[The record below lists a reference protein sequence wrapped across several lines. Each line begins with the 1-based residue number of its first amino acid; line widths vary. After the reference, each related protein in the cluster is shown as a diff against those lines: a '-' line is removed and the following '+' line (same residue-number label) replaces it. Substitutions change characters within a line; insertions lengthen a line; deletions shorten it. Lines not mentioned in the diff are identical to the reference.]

1 MLLHGARKLDA
12 DGIVDD
18 FWMVFDGGRIAALGT
33 GSSWQAL
40 APSIPDEDRV
50 DALGRWVTPGF
61 IDVHGH
67 GGGGASFDDGPDAI
81 RIALDAHRAH
91 GTTRSVLSLVT
102 NPLPRLVESLR
113 QVAQL
118 ARDDSRV
125 LGSHLE
131 GPFLSP
137 LHRGAHDPSHL
148 LTPDPASV
156 DMLLEASA
164 GTLRQITI
172 APELPGALEA
182 IDRFVAAGVVVAI
195 GHTDAGLELTRQAF
209 DRGATVLTH
218 AFNAMPGIH
227 HRAPGPVMAAFDD
240 PRVALEIIL
249 DGVHVH
255 ADVARLCFLA
265 APQRILLVT
274 DAMAAAA
281 ARDGDYRL
289 GALEVTVAGG
299 EALLTGTQTLAG
311 STLTLDAALRN
322 AIDLVRVDPVLAVR
336 ALTASPAR
344 ALGLDD
350 RLGYLR
356 VGYTADAVLLD
367 AGWHASD
374 VYANGQLVA

>member
-182 IDRFVAAGVVVAI
+182 IDRFVASGVVVAI
-195 GHTDAGLELTRQAF
+195 GHTAAGLELTRQAF

-227 HRAPGPVMAAFDD
+227 HRAPGPVMAALDD

-281 ARDGDYRL
+281 ASDGEYRL

-322 AIDLVRVDPVLAVR
+322 AIDHARVDPVLAVR

-367 AGWHASD
+367 AGWHAND
-374 VYANGQLVA
+374 VYSNGQRVA